1 MKRLVLFLIS
11 ILIGASITWSQTIR
25 KEIVLPH
32 LQYYIT
38 LKCDFHMH
46 TVFSDGNVWPTTR
59 VEEAW
64 AEGLDAISITD
75 HLEYTPHKD
84 YVPVNH
90 EAPFDIARNLAKQ
103 RNLILIKGIEITKSM
118 PPGHFNV
125 LFVKEA
131 IPIFNEDYKLALR
144 EAKNQGAFVIW
155 NHPGWRAQAPD
166 GPVWMK
172 EHQELYEENLFQGVE
187 VANFDEWYP
196 EVLDWA
202 IEKKLTVFSNSDIH
216 EPMDMY
222 LSANNLDRRPITLVF
237 ACESS
242 EEGIREALF
251 ARRTAGWFN
260 NYLFARKEILESLLF
275 ASIKVNKI
283 SGDEKSVSYKV
294 ENLTDFQFDFVLEHE
309 PARKINLPVRSSTI
323 ITLPANRMDGIL
335 MVQNWLHGADIPL
348 KTELTKLFR

>member
-1 MKRLVLFLIS
+1 MKRLFLL
-11 ILIGASITWSQTIR
+11 LIYLLLAAPATWSQTIR
-25 KEIVLPH
+25 KEIILPNM
-32 LQYYIT
+32 QDFIT

-46 TVFSDGNVWPTTR
+46 TVFSDGNVWPTIR

-75 HLEYTPHKD
+75 HLEYSPHKD
-84 YVPVNH
+84 YIPVNH

-103 RNLILIKGIEITKSM
+103 RSLILIKGTEITKSM

-131 IPIFNEDYKLALR
+131 TPIFNDDYKLSLR
-144 EAKNQGAFVIW
+144 EAKNQEAFVVW

-166 GPVWMK
+166 GPVWMI
-172 EHQELYEENLFQGVE
+172 EHQELFEENLFQGIE

-202 IEKKLTVFSNSDIH
+202 IEKNLTVFSNSDIH
-216 EPMDMY
+216 EPMALY
-222 LSANNLDRRPITLVF
+222 LSANNRERRPITLVF
-237 ACESS
+237 ARESS

-260 NYLFARKEILESLLF
+260 NNLFARKEILESLLL
-275 ASIKVNKI
+275 ASLKVNKI
-283 SGDEKSVSYKV
+283 SGDEKSVSYKF
-294 ENLTDFQFDFVLEHE
+294 ENLTDFQFDFVFEHE
-309 PARKINLPVRSSTI
+309 PARKINLPARSSAI
-323 ITLPANRMDGIL
+323 IALPGKRMDGIL
-335 MVQNWLHGADIPL
+335 MVENWLHGADTPL
-348 KTELTKLFR
+348 KTELSKLFR